1 MALGAERGH
10 LSDWTTR
17 SGCRRPDF
25 AARHRLEV
33 ARPPGYVVVREES
46 RAWSRTVAAMTE
58 QLHVHREGSE
68 LHADHALRLWGRP
81 FLRLHYAMLPV

>member
-1 MALGAERGH
+1 MGAGDPT
-10 LSDWTTR
+10 SPPASGSR
-17 SGCRRPDF
+17 SG
-25 AARHRLEV
+25 
-33 ARPPGYVVVREES
+33 RPPGYFVVREES